1 MSFFDDSLLDMLDV
15 YIYESNDLFEQLD
28 RILLTHQQDHALT
41 KEDIHAIFRVMHTT
55 KSSSAMMNLTEIANC
70 MHRLEDVFGILRDD
84 PQRLQSHEDTLFTLL
99 YDVSDFMHQQLDIMK
114 QESYQPADPSFFIK
128 RIEELMNALQHK
140 EDVETGKIPKQIQ
153 KPIPEPEKAV
163 GVNTFYLHLLYEEGC
178 MMENVRAYMMVL
190 QLKPLCQQLQTYP
203 EELENNKDAA
213 SYIQKHG
220 FYLAITSDHPEQ
232 AMKVAQNALF
242 VQSCKQKA
250 LKDTP
255 FAHDEKKMN
264 KKVGALKEQK
274 ETFLSVRTDKLDEL
288 QNLIGEM
295 MIARETLKV
304 YMQTT
309 GNDAMVDFYK
319 QTFDKLYDH
328 LEAVV
333 MSIRLVPM
341 AILVPKLSRVV
352 HDVAVKEGKDVVF
365 KVEGEDTEF
374 DKEIVDRLFEPLMH
388 LLRNAVDHG
397 LENKEERL
405 RNKKSSQ
412 CEIILNVE
420 QSNGEVKIQ
429 VKDDGRG
436 LNAQRIREKAIAKK
450 LLAEDAQISDQEL
463 YQFLLMPGFS
473 TKEEVSEI
481 SGRGVGLDVVKQMVN
496 SSNGR
501 LEIQSEAG
509 KGTSFILYLPLTLS
523 IIPALIIRCHT
534 IVYAIPIHAIE
545 HFCPWDT
552 NVFSAQGQHVYYRY
566 KEMSLP
572 VLFLDELY
580 QQVGDKAMQ
589 ERKNKTLIILNSQGM
604 KAVLAVDEVIETRN
618 IVDKPL
624 PGVLQ
629 DTYQQHTGISGYSL
643 LGDGHICYDLRAE
656 TLLKNAWKGRE

>member
-1 MSFFDDSLLDMLDV
+1 
-15 YIYESNDLFEQLD
+15 
-28 RILLTHQQDHALT
+28 
-41 KEDIHAIFRVMHTT
+41 
-55 KSSSAMMNLTEIANC
+55 
-70 MHRLEDVFGILRDD
+70 
-84 PQRLQSHEDTLFTLL
+84 
-99 YDVSDFMHQQLDIMK
+99 
-114 QESYQPADPSFFIK
+114 
-128 RIEELMNALQHK
+128 
-140 EDVETGKIPKQIQ
+140 
-153 KPIPEPEKAV
+153 
-163 GVNTFYLHLLYEEGC
+163 
-178 MMENVRAYMMVL
+178 
-190 QLKPLCQQLQTYP
+190 
-203 EELENNKDAA
+203 
-213 SYIQKHG
+213 
-220 FYLAITSDHPEQ
+220 
-232 AMKVAQNALF
+232 
-242 VQSCKQKA
+242 
-250 LKDTP
+250 
-255 FAHDEKKMN
+255 MN

-328 LEAVV
+328 LEEVV

-397 LENKEERL
+397 LESKEERL

-436 LNAQRIREKAIAKK
+436 LNAQRIREKAIAKG

-481 SGRGVGLDVVKQMVN
+481 SGRGVWM
-496 SSNGR
+496 
-501 LEIQSEAG
+501 
-509 KGTSFILYLPLTLS
+509 
-523 IIPALIIRCHT
+523 
-534 IVYAIPIHAIE
+534 
-545 HFCPWDT
+545 W
-552 NVFSAQGQHVYYRY
+552 
-566 KEMSLP
+566 
-572 VLFLDELY
+572 
-580 QQVGDKAMQ
+580 
-589 ERKNKTLIILNSQGM
+589 
-604 KAVLAVDEVIETRN
+604 
-618 IVDKPL
+618 
-624 PGVLQ
+624 
-629 DTYQQHTGISGYSL
+629 
-643 LGDGHICYDLRAE
+643 
-656 TLLKNAWKGRE
+656 

>member
-1 MSFFDDSLLDMLDV
+1 
-15 YIYESNDLFEQLD
+15 
-28 RILLTHQQDHALT
+28 
-41 KEDIHAIFRVMHTT
+41 
-55 KSSSAMMNLTEIANC
+55 
-70 MHRLEDVFGILRDD
+70 
-84 PQRLQSHEDTLFTLL
+84 
-99 YDVSDFMHQQLDIMK
+99 
-114 QESYQPADPSFFIK
+114 
-128 RIEELMNALQHK
+128 
-140 EDVETGKIPKQIQ
+140 
-153 KPIPEPEKAV
+153 
-163 GVNTFYLHLLYEEGC
+163 
-178 MMENVRAYMMVL
+178 
-190 QLKPLCQQLQTYP
+190 
-203 EELENNKDAA
+203 
-213 SYIQKHG
+213 
-220 FYLAITSDHPEQ
+220 
-232 AMKVAQNALF
+232 
-242 VQSCKQKA
+242 
-250 LKDTP
+250 
-255 FAHDEKKMN
+255 
-264 KKVGALKEQK
+264 
-274 ETFLSVRTDKLDEL
+274 
-288 QNLIGEM
+288 
-295 MIARETLKV
+295 
-304 YMQTT
+304 
-309 GNDAMVDFYK
+309 
-319 QTFDKLYDH
+319 
-328 LEAVV
+328 

-374 DKEIVDRLFEPLMH
+374 DKEIVYRLFEPLMH

-397 LENKEERL
+397 LESKEERL

-436 LNAQRIREKAIAKK
+436 LNAQRIREKAIAKG
-450 LLAEDAQISDQEL
+450 LLAKDAQISDQEL

-473 TKEEVSEI
+473 TKEEISEI
-481 SGRGVGLDVVKQMVN
+481 SGRGVGLDVVKQMIN

-501 LEIQSEAG
+501 LAIQSEAG

-552 NVFSAQGQHVYYRY
+552 NVFSVQGQHVYYRY

-580 QQVGDKAMQ
+580 QQVGDKTMQ